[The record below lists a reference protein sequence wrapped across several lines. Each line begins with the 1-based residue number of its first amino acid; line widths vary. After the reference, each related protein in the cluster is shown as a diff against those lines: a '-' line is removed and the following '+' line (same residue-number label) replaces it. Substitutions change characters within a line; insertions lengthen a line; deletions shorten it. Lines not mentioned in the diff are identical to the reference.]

1 MDSYEVKYAEF
12 NGAILVGVKW
22 TVLKSQLS
30 FILLTNLK
38 KTRAKIE
45 SCVSTSVIML
55 QTT

>member
-1 MDSYEVKYAEF
+1 MDSYEVKYVEF

-38 KTRAKIE
+38 KLVQKLKVVYR
-45 SCVSTSVIML
+45 L
-55 QTT
+55 L

>member
-38 KTRAKIE
+38 KLVQKLK
-45 SCVSTSVIML
+45 VVI
-55 QTT
+55 